1 MSFIAQTPLLLRAT
15 IWLLKKWRPDMAP
28 IITTTWQSLAEQAS
42 IEMDGKK
49 LAVLVERLCAALDAS
64 RAPRIPQLEA
74 LPALA

>member
-1 MSFIAQTPLLLRAT
+1 
-15 IWLLKKWRPDMAP
+15 MAP